1 MAKTIGLLF
10 VVCVGI
16 LEPATARADDGS
28 FWDMIWHW
36 DLKLQGI
43 GTEFHLLCLDE
54 AGHRVS
60 GCEEWFKNMGHNPL
74 SRRQWSQIPHSFQSF
89 EAIRHEINFRFSVL
103 YSYGDRIDDAKLA
116 PGDSTANDAR
126 VVGLNLQGLY
136 NYRITNR
143 FDVGVGGGAIPLFRL
158 PNSVVWRPTATFA
171 FVAGIRGP
179 WYFRFAT
186 NYFGNTITAS
196 DLGHPTST
204 FSGGPEWGPSIT
216 IGYDWR
222 RVGRYG
228 VR

>member
-1 MAKTIGLLF
+1 MAKRIGLLF
-10 VVCVGI
+10 VVCVCI
-16 LEPATARADDGS
+16 LKPAAARADDGG

-36 DLKLQGI
+36 DLKLQGV
-43 GTEFHLLCLDE
+43 GTEFHLLCLDQ
-54 AGHRVS
+54 AGNRVG
-60 GCEEWFKNMGHNPL
+60 GCEEGFRNIWTNPF
-74 SRRQWSQIPHSFQSF
+74 SRKQFDQIPHVFQSF
-89 EAIRHEINFRFSVL
+89 DGIKHEINFRFSVL

-116 PGDSTANDAR
+116 PGDTTANDAR
-126 VVGLNLQGLY
+126 VVGLNLQGFY

-143 FDVGVGGGAIPLFRL
+143 FDVGVGGGAIPVFRL
-158 PNSVVWRPTATFA
+158 SNGVVWRPTATVA
-171 FVAGIRGP
+171 FVASIWGP

-196 DLGHPTST
+196 DLAHPTST

-216 IGYDWR
+216 FGYDLR